1 MLRRNIKSLQ
11 YRWCR
16 LRDSAAFVVSN
27 DSASPVE
34 QLNVVNQIENESTVH
49 GLSQVA
55 NERHKRFG
63 LHAVSVIRVRLIR
76 CVFPVVNAQFDTGVI
91 RVFGCIG
98 HGSSHRIEI
107 NVCDGTEYGFIIV

>member
-16 LRDSAAFVVSN
+16 LRDSAAFVISNDSASPFVISN

-34 QLNVVNQIENESTVH
+34 QLNVVNQIENKSTVH

-76 CVFPVVNAQFDTGVI
+76 CVFPVVD
-91 RVFGCIG
+91 
-98 HGSSHRIEI
+98 
-107 NVCDGTEYGFIIV
+107 